1 MPVHDGSRSEQD
13 ERLPPPGPERSQGN
27 PEQFVQ
33 GSQSTARSLH
43 VQSQQL
49 PTESQVFE
57 DEVLARAAW
66 RTVGPE
72 RDPLMLFVG
81 DAFVRF
87 DFAQR
92 IKMEPLVVRENSIQ
106 LFRPNATLL
115 HSDRLASEASLPSS

>member
-1 MPVHDGSRSEQD
+1 M
-13 ERLPPPGPERSQGN
+13 
-27 PEQFVQ
+27 
-33 GSQSTARSLH
+33 
-43 VQSQQL
+43 QSQQL

-106 LFRPNATLL
+106 LSRPNATLL